1 MTAERVAFI
10 GTGVMGRPMAEHL
23 LAAGYAVAAYNR
35 TEAKARP
42 LEAKGARVARSAAEA
57 AEDAGV
63 ILTMLPDTPDVV
75 SVLGGADGLIA
86 RAARGTLVIDMS
98 TISPSA
104 TRDLA
109 AQAAARGVG
118 YVDAPVSGG
127 QKGAEGATLSIM
139 VGGADADVA
148 RARPIFERLG
158 RTITHLGPVGSGQLA
173 KACNQILVGVTI
185 EAVAEAL
192 ALGARSG
199 LDVAALL
206 RVLGGGLG
214 RCGVIETRGERI
226 AAGDY
231 APGFRMRLHLKDLR
245 IALEAARDAGVPLAA
260 APVVAERMRA
270 AVEGGAADLDHT
282 ALVRTLSQEGA
293 KGS

>member
-1 MTAERVAFI
+1 MSAERIAFI

-23 LAAGYAVAAYNR
+23 LAAGHAVTAFNR
-35 TEAKARP
+35 TPDKARP
-42 LEAKGARVARSAAEA
+42 LEAAGARIAPSAADA
-57 AEDAGV
+57 ADGADV
-63 ILTMLPDTPDVV
+63 VLTMLPDTPDVV

-86 RAARGTLVIDMS
+86 RVPAGTLVIDMS
-98 TISPSA
+98 TISPVA
-104 TRDLA
+104 TRELA
-109 AQAAARGVG
+109 AQAAARGVA

-127 QKGAEGATLSIM
+127 QKGAESATLSIM

-158 RTITHLGPVGSGQLA
+158 KTITHLGPAGSGQVA
-173 KACNQILVGVTI
+173 KACNQVLVGITI

-199 LDVAALL
+199 LDTAALL

-226 AAGDY
+226 VAGDY
-231 APGFRMRLHLKDLR
+231 APGFRVRLHLKDLR
-245 IALEAARDAGVPLAA
+245 IALDTARAAGVPLAA
-260 APVVAERMRA
+260 APVVAERLRA
-270 AVEGGAADLDHT
+270 AVEAGLGDLDHT
-282 ALVRTLSQEGA
+282 ALVRTLAEERVA
-293 KGS
+293 GS